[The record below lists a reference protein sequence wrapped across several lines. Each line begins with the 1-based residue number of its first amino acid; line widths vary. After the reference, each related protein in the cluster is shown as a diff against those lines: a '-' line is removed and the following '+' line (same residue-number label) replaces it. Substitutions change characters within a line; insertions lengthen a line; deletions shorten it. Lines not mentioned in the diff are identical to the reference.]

1 MSGRK
6 LGHLWLLCGR
16 PTQFQMQ
23 RMRKEFKLSC
33 GRQGGAD
40 VKDHIAIQ
48 SHQKL
53 EKSLATQPKLS
64 FRSADPLEDKVR
76 LRSIILLD
84 HS

>member
-6 LGHLWLLCGR
+6 LGHLWLLCGQ

-40 VKDHIAIQ
+40 VEDHIAIQ
-48 SHQKL
+48 NHQK
-53 EKSLATQPKLS
+53 LATQPKLS

-76 LRSIILLD
+76 LRSIISLD
-84 HS
+84 HNLS